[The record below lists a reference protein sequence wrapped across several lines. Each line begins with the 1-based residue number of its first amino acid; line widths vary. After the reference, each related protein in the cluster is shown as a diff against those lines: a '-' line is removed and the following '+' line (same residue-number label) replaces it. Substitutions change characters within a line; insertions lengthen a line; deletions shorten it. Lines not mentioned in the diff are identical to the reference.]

1 MQPAIKSETLID
13 IPLGQALVENG
24 VITQAE
30 LDTALLVQQHSK
42 NEYLGEILQYL
53 GVSQSKIN
61 ETLDYLN
68 KRKKIG
74 DILTD
79 LELITPEDL
88 GEALKEQKTIQSKM
102 GIRVPLGILLH
113 RLGFIYYR
121 EYMRALS
128 KHFVLPIISLEG
140 YEILPSLQDVLGERF
155 IFEHQVLVLKN
166 DGQKIMIALGEPT
179 PSLMQ
184 KIRKLIPPDQEIIF
198 YLAHP
203 LEIESVHNLLLS
215 KQI

>member
-1 MQPAIKSETLID
+1 MQSASKSKTLMD
-13 IPLGQALVENG
+13 VPLGRALVEKRI
-24 VITQAE
+24 ITQAE
-30 LDTALLVQQHSK
+30 LDEALSIQK
-42 NEYLGEILQYL
+42 FRKDEYLGEILHSM
-53 GVSQSKIN
+53 GVSQEKIN
-61 ETLDYLN
+61 KTLDYLN

-74 DILTD
+74 DILAG

-88 GEALKEQKTIQSKM
+88 EEALKEQKSLHSKL
-102 GIRVPLGILLH
+102 GIRVPLGVLLH
-113 RLGFIYYR
+113 RMGFIYYR

-128 KHFVLPIISLEG
+128 KHFVLPIVSLEG
-140 YEILPSLQDVLGERF
+140 YRIQPSLQDMLGKRF
-155 IFEHQVLVLKN
+155 IFEHLVLVLKS
-166 DGQKIMIALGEPT
+166 DGQKIKIALGEPT

-184 KIRKLIPPDQEIIF
+184 KIRKLLPPEQEIVF

>member
-13 IPLGQALVENG
+13 VPLGQALVENG

-30 LDTALLVQQHSK
+30 LDTALLVQKHSK

-79 LELITPEDL
+79 LELITSEDL
-88 GEALKEQKTIQSKM
+88 EEALKEQKTIQSKM

-113 RLGFIYYR
+113 RLGFIFYR

-140 YEILPSLQDVLGERF
+140 YRIQPSLQDVLGKRF

-166 DGQKIMIALGEPT
+166 DGEKIEIALGEPT

>member
-1 MQPAIKSETLID
+1 MQPAIKSKTLID
-13 IPLGQALVENG
+13 VPLGQALVENE

-30 LDTALLVQQHSK
+30 LDAALFVQKHSK
-42 NEYLGEILQYL
+42 NVYLGEILQYL

-79 LELITPEDL
+79 LELITREDL
-88 GEALKEQKTIQSKM
+88 EEALKEQGSIHSKM
-102 GIRVPLGILLH
+102 GIRIPLGVLLH
-113 RLGFIYYR
+113 RMGFIYYR
-121 EYMRALS
+121 EYMTALS

-140 YEILPSLQDVLGERF
+140 YVVQPSLQDMLGRRF
-155 IFEHQVLVLKN
+155 VFEHQVLVLES
-166 DGQKIMIALGEPT
+166 DGQKIKIALGEPT
-179 PSLMQ
+179 PSLMK
-184 KIRKLIPPDQEIIF
+184 KIRKLFPPEHEIVF

-203 LEIESVHNLLLS
+203 LEIESIQNLILS

>member
-13 IPLGQALVENG
+13 VPLGQALVENG

-30 LDTALLVQQHSK
+30 LDTALLVQKHSK

-88 GEALKEQKTIQSKM
+88 EEALKEQKTIQSKM

-113 RLGFIYYR
+113 RLGFIFYR

-155 IFEHQVLVLKN
+155 IFEHMVLVLKN

>member
-1 MQPAIKSETLID
+1 
-13 IPLGQALVENG
+13 
-24 VITQAE
+24 
-30 LDTALLVQQHSK
+30 
-42 NEYLGEILQYL
+42 
-53 GVSQSKIN
+53 
-61 ETLDYLN
+61 
-68 KRKKIG
+68 
-74 DILTD
+74 
-79 LELITPEDL
+79 
-88 GEALKEQKTIQSKM
+88 
-102 GIRVPLGILLH
+102 
-113 RLGFIYYR
+113 
-121 EYMRALS
+121 
-128 KHFVLPIISLEG
+128 
-140 YEILPSLQDVLGERF
+140 VLGERF

>member
-13 IPLGQALVENG
+13 VPLGQALVENG

-30 LDTALLVQQHSK
+30 LDKVLLVQKHSK
-42 NEYLGEILQYL
+42 NEYLGEILLYL

-68 KRKKIG
+68 KRKRIG
-74 DILTD
+74 DILINMELISSED
-79 LELITPEDL
+79 LE
-88 GEALKEQKTIQSKM
+88 EALKEQKTIHSKM

-113 RLGFIYYR
+113 KMGFIYYR

-140 YEILPSLQDVLGERF
+140 YEILPSLQDVLGKRF
-155 IFEHQVLVLKN
+155 IFEHQVLVLKS

>member
-1 MQPAIKSETLID
+1 MQPAIKTKALLD
-13 IPLGQALVENG
+13 VRLGEALVEKG
-24 VITQAE
+24 VITQGE
-30 LDTALLVQQHSK
+30 LDTALEMQKHREK
-42 NEYLGEILQYL
+42 DYLGEILL
-53 GVSQSKIN
+53 FMGVSQEKIN
-61 ETLDYLN
+61 KTLDYLN

-74 DILTD
+74 DILAG

-88 GEALKEQKTIQSKM
+88 EEALKEQKSLHSKL
-102 GIRVPLGILLH
+102 GIRVPLGVLLH
-113 RLGFIYYR
+113 RMGFIYYR

-128 KHFVLPIISLEG
+128 KHFVLPIVSLEG
-140 YEILPSLQDVLGERF
+140 YRIQPSLQDMLGKRF
-155 IFEHQVLVLKN
+155 IFEHLVLVLKS
-166 DGQKIMIALGEPT
+166 DGQKIKIALGEPT

-184 KIRKLIPPDQEIIF
+184 KIRKLLPPEQEIVF

>member
-1 MQPAIKSETLID
+1 MQPAIKSEILID
-13 IPLGQALVENG
+13 VPLGQALVENG

-30 LDTALLVQQHSK
+30 LDKVLLVQKHSK

-88 GEALKEQKTIQSKM
+88 EEALKEQKTIQSKM
-102 GIRVPLGILLH
+102 GVRVPLGILLH
-113 RLGFIYYR
+113 RLGFIFYR

-140 YEILPSLQDVLGERF
+140 YRIQPSLQDVLGKRF

-166 DGQKIMIALGEPT
+166 DGEKIEIALGEPT